1 MPVKSLHFSLSHAAE
16 PPRIITHP
24 KDSTYTVPGQ
34 QVTFTVQAAG
44 TKPISYHWQWN
55 PDKEG
60 VSRDW
65 QSCNGP
71 DTATLTV
78 QNVQES
84 NEGSYRCVISNCAGS
99 QTSKPAKL
107 AGRNSVCTVT

>member
-1 MPVKSLHFSLSHAAE
+1 MSE
-16 PPRIITHP
+16 
-24 KDSTYTVPGQ
+24 
-34 QVTFTVQAAG
+34 
-44 TKPISYHWQWN
+44 
-55 PDKEG
+55 
-60 VSRDW
+60 DW

-107 AGRNSVCTVT
+107 AGKDSVCTVTSKITSAAKLFDVGKNPVALYFDCQ